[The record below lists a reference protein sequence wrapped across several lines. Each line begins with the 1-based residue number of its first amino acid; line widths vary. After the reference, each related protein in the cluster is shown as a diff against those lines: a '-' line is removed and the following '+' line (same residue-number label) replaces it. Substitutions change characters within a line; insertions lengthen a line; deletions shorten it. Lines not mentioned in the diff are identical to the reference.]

1 MMGCSAPLQIQCAST
16 VNISGKGNKDYYWA
30 SLLLHIKRLFVN
42 RFDCYAVQ
50 DSANPLLFPT
60 VYKPLTDSLI
70 LDSLAG
76 KITIGIHQI
85 SSDGKVKWLCYDFD
99 KKHILE
105 PKKLV
110 DSFLGYLR
118 EWYNLTGY
126 IELSGSPESYHVWIF
141 TAPTDFKI
149 AYNFHNSF
157 FEKLRSVGIATK
169 NIEKGISKG
178 DKSLGT
184 MIKLPLNINRKN
196 GVRSEFLGDLT
207 KIMPETLPSLILDTK
222 LHQHNHHTPESSH
235 VCGGVVLES
244 NLSADIETCRKI
256 IRKNP
261 RVLARINNFQRDR
274 SGMDFLVTKCL
285 AECSIPKNIIYKF
298 LETVPH
304 SKIHERGHP
313 YFSIT
318 YTNVIKTL
326 SEDTFFIHK
335 LRSSHSEGR

>member
-1 MMGCSAPLQIQCAST
+1 MIGSSAPVQCAST
-16 VNISGKGNKDYYWA
+16 ANINRKGNKDYYWS
-30 SLLLHIKRLFVN
+30 SLLPHIKRFFVN
-42 RFDCYAVQ
+42 RWNCYALQ
-50 DSANPLLFPT
+50 NPNNPLLFPT
-60 VYKPLTDSLI
+60 IYEPLTDNIILKSLKG
-70 LDSLAG
+70 D
-76 KITIGIHQI
+76 ITIGIHQI
-85 SSDGKVKWLCYDFD
+85 SPENKIKWLCYDFD
-99 KKHILE
+99 QKHILE

-126 IELSGSPESYHVWIF
+126 IELSGSPESYHIWIF

-149 AYNFHNSF
+149 AYSFHNSY
-157 FEKLRSVGIATK
+157 FEKLKSVGIETK

-178 DKSLGT
+178 DKGLGT

-196 GVRSEFLGDLT
+196 SIRSEFLGDMA
-207 KIMPETLPSLILDTK
+207 KIVPETLPTLYNEPL
-222 LHQHNHHTPESSH
+222 QHNPHTPESSH

-285 AECSIPKNIIYKF
+285 AECGIPKNIIYKF
-298 LETVPH
+298 LETVQH
-304 SKIHERGHP
+304 SKVHSRGYP
-313 YFSIT
+313 YFSVT
-318 YTNVIKTL
+318 YNNVIKAL
-326 SEDTFFIHK
+326 SCDTYFLDK
-335 LRSSHSEGR
+335 SRSCHSKKRGGV